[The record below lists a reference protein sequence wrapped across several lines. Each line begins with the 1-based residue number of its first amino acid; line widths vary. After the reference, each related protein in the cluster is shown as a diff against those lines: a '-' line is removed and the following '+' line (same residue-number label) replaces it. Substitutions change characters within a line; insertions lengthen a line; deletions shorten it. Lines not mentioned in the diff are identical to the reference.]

1 MAKKPAITGLAR
13 PEGIIDDV
21 VGPLGNKAVKRVRQS
36 VRRAVKANTAWKNVA
51 QKGVKS
57 HYAPA
62 RAKSIKRYELAREE
76 FVRAEQQA
84 SRLKAGVK
92 PTYKGQAKNAR
103 YIANRNVPEMAGV
116 QEKYYRAYMQERAAM
131 ASRAAKRA
139 KSRAAKRK

>member
-13 PEGIIDDV
+13 PQGIIDDI
-21 VGPLGNKAVKRVRQS
+21 VGPLGTKAVKRVRQS

-51 QKGVKS
+51 QKGAKS
-57 HYAPA
+57 HYAAA
-62 RAKSIKRYELAREE
+62 RTKSLKRYDLAREE

-103 YIANRNVPEMAGV
+103 YIANRNVPEMSGV
-116 QEKYYRAYMQERAAM
+116 QERYYRAYMQERDAM
-131 ASRAAKRA
+131 AARAAKRA
-139 KSRAAKRK
+139 KLRTKRK

>member
-1 MAKKPAITGLAR
+1 MAKKPAIDGLAR
-13 PEGIIDDV
+13 PQGIIDDI
-21 VGPLGNKAVKRVRQS
+21 VGPLGTKAVKRVRQS

-57 HYAPA
+57 HYPAA
-62 RAKSIKRYELAREE
+62 RAKSIRRYELAREE

-103 YIANRNVPEMAGV
+103 DIANRNLPEMGKV
-116 QEKYYRAYMQERAAM
+116 QEKYYRAYMQERDAM
-131 ASRAAKRA
+131 AARAAKRA
-139 KSRAAKRK
+139 KLRARKR